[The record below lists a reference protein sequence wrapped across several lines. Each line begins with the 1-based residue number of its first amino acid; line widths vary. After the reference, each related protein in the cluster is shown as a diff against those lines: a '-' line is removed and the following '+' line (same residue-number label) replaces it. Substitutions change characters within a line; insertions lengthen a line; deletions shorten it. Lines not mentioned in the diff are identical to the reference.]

1 MQIKTKAIVF
11 HSFKCN
17 DNRIIVDFH
26 ILDCGRLSVAV
37 TVSNSRKT
45 KFRKTLLSQ
54 LTLLYR
60 ARCAPAGRTED
71 SHRRQLNSMTKRV
84 DGFFFRQLALS
95 IIQLS
100 MRCRSYGHNCC
111 RHCSSCCAKL
121 NLSCSVYCRCGHSQH
136 HVVEVEVA
144 DASQVL
150 IGVVVIEDWRFWL
163 WVSSAVFRCAV
174 AFRNVEL
181 A

>member
-84 DGFFFRQLALS
+84 DGFFIRNSLCQLFNCPVNVVVLVCHPLAEVGISPVYALS
-95 IIQLS
+95 LVWPYPLTGF
-100 MRCRSYGHNCC
+100 CRSTYRDAQWGLT
-111 RHCSSCCAKL
+111 A
-121 NLSCSVYCRCGHSQH
+121 VVGCGT
-136 HVVEVEVA
+136 
-144 DASQVL
+144 D
-150 IGVVVIEDWRFWL
+150 GV
-163 WVSSAVFRCAV
+163 
-174 AFRNVEL
+174 
-181 A
+181 

>member
-84 DGFFFRQLALS
+84 DGFFSVNSLCQSF
-95 IIQLS
+95 
-100 MRCRSYGHNCC
+100 NC
-111 RHCSSCCAKL
+111 L
-121 NLSCSVYCRCGHSQH
+121 
-136 HVVEVEVA
+136 
-144 DASQVL
+144 
-150 IGVVVIEDWRFWL
+150 
-163 WVSSAVFRCAV
+163 CAV
-174 AFRNVEL
+174 ARMAITVVGIVPP
-181 A
+181 AAQS

>member
-17 DNRIIVDFH
+17 DNRIIVDYH

-84 DGFFFRQLALS
+84 DGFFSVNSLCQSF
-95 IIQLS
+95 
-100 MRCRSYGHNCC
+100 NC
-111 RHCSSCCAKL
+111 L
-121 NLSCSVYCRCGHSQH
+121 
-136 HVVEVEVA
+136 
-144 DASQVL
+144 
-150 IGVVVIEDWRFWL
+150 
-163 WVSSAVFRCAV
+163 CAV
-174 AFRNVEL
+174 ARMAITVVGIVPPAAQSWISPVPSIAGADTL
-181 A
+181 STTSLKSKSPMLPKSS